1 MPKVLAATPQ
11 TIAAI
16 RKMSH
21 IPVVMNSR
29 GPQHIPIGGGGGGGG
44 GYSGYFKV
52 IDASTKEG
60 ETTTLKVK
68 VVDGSNTSASICGYA
83 IISDT
88 QFEITAAEVAVSESG
103 FLYLKAT
110 VTGTGDSATISTPEF
125 EFQSS
130 HQALE
135 DNVVR
140 VLIARVS
147 IDGTAMTIAQEQHGE
162 IRTDFIGSCD
172 E

>member
-29 GPQHIPIGGGGGGGG
+29 GPQHIPIGGGGG